1 MASVLHRRY
10 SRSKP
15 LTSLRFPHTMA
26 TRRCLAAGVL
36 LLTVMASNW
45 VLASPNGLG
54 SEANEGCL
62 CHTRDASTVVE
73 LRGLPEAFES
83 TQNYNVTLVVSSS
96 LVAVENASQG
106 GFRLLV
112 DEGGLV
118 LDNNSLVQALD
129 GGWTHTTEGSTMRSW
144 NLVWQAP
151 AENDTA
157 ATFVVH
163 GNAVNGNNAPTGDA
177 WSTLEVVVPG
187 VAYDGDLV
195 PREGIDGVS
204 QTDRL
209 ILAVGLLALVG
220 LLWSVGRP

>member
-36 LLTVMASNW
+36 LLTVMASHW

>member
-1 MASVLHRRY
+1 
-10 SRSKP
+10 
-15 LTSLRFPHTMA
+15 MA

-62 CHTRDASTVVE
+62 CHNRDASTAVE

-83 TQNYNVTLVVSSS
+83 TQNYSVTLVVSSS
-96 LVAVENASQG
+96 MVALENGTQG

-112 DEGGLV
+112 DEGELV
-118 LDNNSLVQALD
+118 LNNDSLVQALD
-129 GGWTHTTEGSTMRSW
+129 GGWTHTTEGSAMRSW

-187 VAYDGDLV
+187 VAYEGDLV
-195 PREGIDGVS
+195 PKEGIDGVS
-204 QTDRL
+204 QTDRWV
-209 ILAVGLLALVG
+209 LAVGLLVLVG

>member
-1 MASVLHRRY
+1 MAL
-10 SRSKP
+10 
-15 LTSLRFPHTMA
+15 
-26 TRRCLAAGVL
+26 
-36 LLTVMASNW
+36 
-45 VLASPNGLG
+45 
-54 SEANEGCL
+54 
-62 CHTRDASTVVE
+62 
-73 LRGLPEAFES
+73 
-83 TQNYNVTLVVSSS
+83 
-96 LVAVENASQG
+96 ENASQG

-112 DEGGLV
+112 DEGELV
-118 LDNNSLVQALD
+118 LDNDSLVQALD

-209 ILAVGLLALVG
+209 ILAVGLLVLVG